1 MDADSLPH
9 PSPQG
14 MTIYHWRHGLL
25 LLAPTLVLERTTTP
39 LCATLRLACN
49 KPYTIDVAGEEME
62 TWASLVAPRVERRK
76 VIAID
81 SHVALF
87 YFPIEWPEYQGLQ
100 QKIAGRDWINFEA
113 SQFSEV
119 IDVLRPAFS
128 QLLTSDTV
136 IGVARQAVEV
146 ISGATIPAPQRVDDR
161 IEALRQRLDE
171 TPLNEVNVET
181 LSSEIGLSAART
193 RTLFKQQIGTTI
205 QHYARWAAI
214 WKAIKGWSTDR
225 TLTEVAID
233 AGFYDLAH
241 ADHTFIEMFGIA
253 PSLVVDQRFVTIVPC
268 ETDHPTGQRLSG

>member
-1 MDADSLPH
+1 MNADSLPH

-49 KPYTIDVAGEEME
+49 KPYTINVAGEEIE

-87 YFPIEWPEYQGLQ
+87 YFPIEWPEYRDLQ
-100 QKIAGRDWINFEA
+100 ARISGRDWLNFEA
-113 SQFSEV
+113 DQFTEV

-128 QLLTSDTV
+128 QQLEPDTV
-136 IGVARQAVEV
+136 IRVARQAVEAMT
-146 ISGATIPAPQRVDDR
+146 GARIPAPQPVDAR
-161 IEALRQRLDE
+161 IDTLRRRLDE
-171 TPLNEVNVET
+171 TPLNEVNVEQ
-181 LSSEIGLSAART
+181 LARDVGLSAART

-268 ETDHPTGQRLSG
+268 QTRPDTDPGLSS